1 MWIIGCRLDNRTITI
16 GLASD
21 ISDFPRLSVTAKF
34 AKILPKITMHL
45 SADCPIKRIRS
56 ISSDRWTLLRISEMI
71 KTRDQR
77 WRLFIYRSSMD
88 HKLCRYW
95 NSDETL
101 GLFDSTRLEISY
113 RLINNASPPELK
125 IILRQRANTNKS
137 NVIKRIVY
145 KSNQSTRF
153 NAIRIF
159 GYSPVFWIWRGKRR
173 CAHEYTRITLHTW
186 SILGSGFQG
195 RRNGAITIT
204 SHSEIH
210 SLVG

>member
-159 GYSPVFWIWRGKRR
+159 TGILDLTREKTLR
-173 CAHEYTRITLHTW
+173 TRIYTYYFAYMVDSW
-186 SILGSGFQG
+186 KRVSRSPQ
-195 RRNGAITIT
+195 RRNNNYQPFWN
-204 SHSEIH
+204 S
-210 SLVG
+210 